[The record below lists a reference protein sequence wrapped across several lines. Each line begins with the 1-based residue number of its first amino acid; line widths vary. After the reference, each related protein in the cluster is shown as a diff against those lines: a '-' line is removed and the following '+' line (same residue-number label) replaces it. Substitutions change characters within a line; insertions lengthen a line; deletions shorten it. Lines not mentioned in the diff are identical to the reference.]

1 LLLSQDLKK
10 VQPWNQAAARCVWKK
25 EQETD
30 AGGWQVDAWR
40 AGTIQVHSAAS
51 SFRPHSSFVRQKVAA
66 LSSLREASVA
76 PSRKSKRFWIWL
88 AAAVVVV
95 VALLGIGAARL
106 TRGSGI
112 DLNKLAKVTRADVAR
127 SVVATG
133 KIQPITKV
141 EVKSKASGIVEKLYV
156 DINNQVHKGQQ
167 LAQLDQQ
174 EIVAQVEAQRAQ
186 LAAAEANVST
196 YQANIEQD
204 KVNAAAPDLPMYKAT
219 LDRNLEMQKLGIV
232 SRQAL
237 DDANKDYLAA
247 LTRRDSAKAQIGV
260 DAARLKQARAQVL
273 QAQAS
278 LKQLEEQ
285 LSYTTIVAPMDGVIL
300 SRDVEIGDAVSS
312 ILVLGSTAT
321 LVMTEGDIN
330 QVYVQGKVDEADI
343 AHVYMSQPARI
354 KVESFR
360 DRVFNGKVTKIA
372 PLGVEKDN
380 VTTFEVRVSI
390 DNPGGELKA
399 NMTANAEII
408 LDEHKG
414 VLTVPESAVIYDSQ
428 KKATVEVPDK
438 KQKEGKRKVPVTVGL
453 SNGSVTEILS
463 GLKEGDSVV
472 LQQ

>member
-1 LLLSQDLKK
+1 M
-10 VQPWNQAAARCVWKK
+10 AA
-25 EQETD
+25 
-30 AGGWQVDAWR
+30 
-40 AGTIQVHSAAS
+40 
-51 SFRPHSSFVRQKVAA
+51 
-66 LSSLREASVA
+66 
-76 PSRKSKRFWIWL
+76 SRKSKKFWIWL
-88 AAAVVVV
+88 TVIAVAVLAAVGAGVE
-95 VALLGIGAARL
+95 LLVK
-106 TRGSGI
+106 GSSI
-112 DLNKLAKVTRADVAR
+112 DPNRIAKVTRGDVAR

-156 DINNQVHKGQQ
+156 DINNKVTKGQQ

-174 EIVAQVEAQRAQ
+174 EIVAQVDAQRAQ
-186 LAAAEANVST
+186 LASAEANVTSFE
-196 YQANIEQD
+196 ANIEQD

-219 LDRNLEMQKLGIV
+219 LDRNLEMKKEGLV
-232 SRQAL
+232 SQQAL

-247 LTRRDSAKAQIGV
+247 LTRRDSSKAQIGV
-260 DAARLKQARAQVL
+260 DNAKLKQAHAQVL
-273 QAQAS
+273 QSQAS

-285 LSYTTIVAPMDGVIL
+285 LGYTTIVAPMDGVIL

-343 AHVYMSQPARI
+343 AHVYMAQPARI

-360 DRVFNGKVTKIA
+360 DRFFTGKVTKIA

-399 NMTANAEII
+399 NMTANAEIL

-414 VLTVPESAVIYDSQ
+414 VLTVPENAVSYDNQ
-428 KKATVEVPDK
+428 KNATVQIPDA
-438 KQKEGKRKVPVTVGL
+438 KQKDGYRIVPVKVGL
-453 SNGSVTEILS
+453 SNGSVTEIVS
-463 GLKEGDSVV
+463 GLKEGQQVV
-472 LQQ
+472 LSQ

>member
-1 LLLSQDLKK
+1 M
-10 VQPWNQAAARCVWKK
+10 AAAR
-25 EQETD
+25 
-30 AGGWQVDAWR
+30 R
-40 AGTIQVHSAAS
+40 
-51 SFRPHSSFVRQKVAA
+51 
-66 LSSLREASVA
+66 
-76 PSRKSKRFWIWL
+76 SKRFWIWIVVGSVVVL
-88 AAAVVVV
+88 GAAGAAVASLV
-95 VALLGIGAARL
+95 
-106 TRGSGI
+106 RGTTI
-112 DLNKLAKVTRADVAR
+112 DPNKLAKVTRADVAR

-141 EVKSKASGIVEKLYV
+141 EVKSKASGIVEKLYT
-156 DINNQVHKGQQ
+156 DINFHVTKGQQ

-186 LAAAEANVST
+186 LAGAEANVAT
-196 YQANIEQD
+196 YEANIEQD

-219 LDRNLEMQKLGIV
+219 LDRNREMQKEGIV

-247 LTRRDSAKAQIGV
+247 LTRRDSSKAQIGV
-260 DAARLKQARAQVL
+260 DSAKLKQARAQVM
-273 QAQAS
+273 QSQAS

-343 AHVYMSQPARI
+343 AHVYMDQPARI

-360 DRVFNGKVTKIA
+360 DRTFNGKVTKIA
-372 PLGVEKDN
+372 PLGVQKDN

-399 NMTANAEII
+399 NMTANAEIL

-414 VLTVPESAVIYDSQ
+414 VLTVPESAVIYDNQ
-428 KKATVEVPDK
+428 KKATVEIPDK
-438 KQKEGKRKVPVTVGL
+438 KEKEGKRKIPVTVGL
-453 SNGSVTEILS
+453 SNGSVTEILA
-463 GLKEGDSVV
+463 GLKEGDQVV

>member
-1 LLLSQDLKK
+1 MVAIAATFYLIHE
-10 VQPWNQAAARCVWKK
+10 PAAR
-25 EQETD
+25 D
-30 AGGWQVDAWR
+30 AAGG
-40 AGTIQVHSAAS
+40 
-51 SFRPHSSFVRQKVAA
+51 F
-66 LSSLREASVA
+66 SVA
-76 PSRKSKRFWIWL
+76 PRKKRRLWIWIVLL
-88 AAAVVVV
+88 AVLAVAVTG
-95 VALLGIGAARL
+95 VAMARMA
-106 TRGSGI
+106 GGGKI
-112 DLNKLAKVTRADVAR
+112 DPNRLAKVTRGDVAR

-141 EVKSKASGIVEKLYV
+141 EVKSKASGIVEKLFV
-156 DINNQVHKGQQ
+156 DINNRVHKGQQ

-174 EIVAQVEAQRAQ
+174 EIVAQVEAQKAT
-186 LAAAEANVST
+186 LAATEANVGT
-196 YQANIEQD
+196 FEANIEQD
-204 KVNAAAPDLPMYKAT
+204 KVNAAAPDLPMYKQT
-219 LDRNLEMQKLGIV
+219 LDRNVAMQKDGIV

-237 DDANKDYLAA
+237 DDANRDYLAA
-247 LTRRDSAKAQIGV
+247 LTKRDSSKAQIGV
-260 DAARLKQARAQVL
+260 DTAKLKQARAQVE
-273 QAQAS
+273 QANAN

-321 LVMTEGDIN
+321 LVMTEGDTT

-343 AHVYMSQPARI
+343 AHVYMNQPARI

-360 DRVFNGKVTKIA
+360 DRAFNGKVTKIA

-390 DNPGGELKA
+390 DNSGGELKA
-399 NMTANAEII
+399 NMTANAEIL

-414 VLTVPESAVIYDSQ
+414 VLTVPESAVIYDNQRNAS
-428 KKATVEVPDK
+428 VEIPDK
-438 KQKEGKRKVPVTVGL
+438 TQNEGKRKVAVKVGL

-463 GLKEGDSVV
+463 GVKEGDEVV

>member
-1 LLLSQDLKK
+1 MS
-10 VQPWNQAAARCVWKK
+10 VQRLGDCIRVLTARGMLRLIGSHRAIGLFPQPVY
-25 EQETD
+25 
-30 AGGWQVDAWR
+30 AGRNLQ
-40 AGTIQVHSAAS
+40 
-51 SFRPHSSFVRQKVAA
+51 
-66 LSSLREASVA
+66 LSSYLGRCLLNG
-76 PSRKSKRFWIWL
+76 SRKNKRFWIWL
-88 AAAVVVV
+88 GAGIALVVVV
-95 VALLGIGAARL
+95 LGFLL
-106 TRGSGI
+106 TRLASGTTI
-112 DLNKLAKVTRADVAR
+112 DPNKLAKVTRGDVAR

-156 DINNQVHKGQQ
+156 DINNVVRKGQQ

-196 YQANIEQD
+196 YEANIEQD

-219 LDRNLEMQKLGIV
+219 LDRNLEMQKEGIV

-260 DAARLKQARAQVL
+260 DTARLKQARAQVM
-273 QAQAS
+273 QSKAS
-278 LKQLEEQ
+278 LNQFNEQ
-285 LSYTTIVAPMDGVIL
+285 LGYTTIVAPMDGVIL

-321 LVMTEGDIN
+321 LVMTEGDVN
-330 QVYVQGKVDEADI
+330 EVYVQGKVDESDI
-343 AHVYMSQPARI
+343 AHVYMAQPARI

-360 DRVFNGKVTKIA
+360 DRVFEGKVTKIA

-390 DNPGGELKA
+390 NNPGGELKA
-399 NMTANAEII
+399 NMTANAEIL

-414 VLTVPESAVIYDSQ
+414 VLTVPENAVVYDNQ
-428 KKATVEVPDK
+428 KNASVEIPDK
-438 KQKEGKRKVPVTVGL
+438 KQKEGKRKTPVKVGL

-463 GLKEGDSVV
+463 GLKEGDTVV